1 MTVSFT
7 LLLAHMQNRL
17 CYDYDDD
24 DGAEDEE
31 DPAVVLLI
39 TVLTI
44 SQASPESATL

>member
-24 DGAEDEE
+24 DGAEDGE
-31 DPAVVLLI
+31 DVVLLI

-44 SQASPESATL
+44 SQAIPESATL